1 MLGVSRWVD
10 PLLAEDIGL
19 CRRQSTTVSGSVMSH
34 YSPRGVMVVNTE
46 RALFVAHRESLAIGC
61 EYRSMTTLR
70 LRSGVTLCD
79 LIEREGEGS

>member
-1 MLGVSRWVD
+1 
-10 PLLAEDIGL
+10 
-19 CRRQSTTVSGSVMSH
+19 
-34 YSPRGVMVVNTE
+34 MVVNTE